1 MEIPWRGRLVETPYG
16 WGVCVKEAENQLEVD
31 LDWRLEHGRA
41 KCWTRPDQLRR
52 SSFCAL
58 GTCVQ
63 TSFGPGVLL
72 QYRRED
78 DVHEVQLWGPLSQRH
93 RAYLRRD
100 ALKRVIPAMPGL
112 AVETPQG
119 PGICKAVSGDSLS
132 IAWPW
137 GRGELRSDEVTC
149 PAAKTLPLVSR
160 FLDAAVQ
167 LVRLHSGTLLRLA
180 EALNGVGLEQL
191 QEQLAA
197 KAGEAVNTAM
207 NLWEDWE
214 AKEDQEVAK
223 ELHSQ
228 VEQAMPEL
236 QGVVGGL
243 VSGLNQL
250 LCRVQGFDG
259 TWVGQ
264 ADGEAR
270 CVIKDAVLVWH
281 WGQDSELEIWSPES
295 ISTLLEGEIFR
306 GKKLANG
313 SLEWSDGDV
322 WVRTDGPAEE
332 ESEVDLPQ
340 LNESLQSL
348 RQMVTGAMPA
358 DLSEVDLEE
367 RLQEAMKC
375 VKDIATTAS
384 ADEEVKKLAST
395 LESEME
401 HCQDQLSFIQ
411 QELLESKA
419 GSVLLEGRRRLS
431 VQLAELQE
439 TAITPQLDAMQQ
451 RSKRFLT
458 RLATDKKVGLIGRGH
473 LATNEGFLVTDV
485 HGSRV
490 ADDHLTMDRM

>member
-1 MEIPWRGRLVETPYG
+1 RRFVTTELRGDQAWFRFLMSMLLHMGAYGIVDRASGRPGYQAALSRAFNDFTAWRKSMRIASSQKRFNYYGLFKEEFGTFLNCKGYNARVVSEWLMEVLNRTGINRYFGLSVAESAAWTVRQAADMECAGRTYLLAYR
-16 WGVCVKEAENQLEVD
+16 KLNIISM
-31 LDWRLEHGRA
+31 
-41 KCWTRPDQLRR
+41 RR
-52 SSFCAL
+52 SDLCWVVTPKWHEQIRASCIH
-58 GTCVQ
+58 
-63 TSFGPGVLL
+63 L
-72 QYRRED
+72 QM
-78 DVHEVQLWGPLSQRH
+78 
-93 RAYLRRD
+93 
-100 ALKRVIPAMPGL
+100 KIK
-112 AVETPQG
+112 
-119 PGICKAVSGDSLS
+119 C
-132 IAWPW
+132 
-137 GRGELRSDEVTC
+137 ELRSDEVTC
-149 PAAKTLPLVSR
+149 PAAKTLPLVPWIPGVSR

-313 SLEWSDGDV
+313 STW
-322 WVRTDGPAEE
+322 A
-332 ESEVDLPQ
+332 
-340 LNESLQSL
+340 
-348 RQMVTGAMPA
+348 
-358 DLSEVDLEE
+358 
-367 RLQEAMKC
+367 
-375 VKDIATTAS
+375 
-384 ADEEVKKLAST
+384 
-395 LESEME
+395 
-401 HCQDQLSFIQ
+401 
-411 QELLESKA
+411 
-419 GSVLLEGRRRLS
+419 
-431 VQLAELQE
+431 
-439 TAITPQLDAMQQ
+439 
-451 RSKRFLT
+451 
-458 RLATDKKVGLIGRGH
+458 
-473 LATNEGFLVTDV
+473 
-485 HGSRV
+485 
-490 ADDHLTMDRM
+490 